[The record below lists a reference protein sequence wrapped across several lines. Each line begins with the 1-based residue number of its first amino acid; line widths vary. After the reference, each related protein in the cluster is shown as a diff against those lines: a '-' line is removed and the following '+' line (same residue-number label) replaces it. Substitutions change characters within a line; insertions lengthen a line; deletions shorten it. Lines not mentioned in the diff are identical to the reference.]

1 MPANSLLTDVKN
13 ALWIAGTY
21 QDATI
26 QIYIDEVKD
35 FLSDAGVS
43 EANMSAGVRAR
54 GVSELWNYG
63 AADGQRSDYFKMR
76 AIQLACKR

>member
-13 ALWIAGTY
+13 ALGIAGTY

-43 EANMSAGVRAR
+43 EANMSAGVIAR
-54 GVSELWNYG
+54 GVSDLWNYG
-63 AADGQRSDYFKMR
+63 AADGQLSDYFKMR